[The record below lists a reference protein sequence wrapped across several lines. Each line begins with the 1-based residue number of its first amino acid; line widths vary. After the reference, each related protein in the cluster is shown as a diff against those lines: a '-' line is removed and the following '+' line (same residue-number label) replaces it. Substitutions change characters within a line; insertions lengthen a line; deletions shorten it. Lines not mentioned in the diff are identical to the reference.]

1 MIKRREFRL
10 EKGKNVKDT
19 KGNVKITSHKE
30 ETRMVVSVRVACP
43 PRTPH
48 PPPTHTQ
55 MTLIERRHYKELQ
68 ASSSSPTKK
77 RILCLG
83 TFFEYMSGNANMPQ
97 LLVSFEK

>member
-48 PPPTHTQ
+48 TPPHTH
-55 MTLIERRHYKELQ
+55 K
-68 ASSSSPTKK
+68 
-77 RILCLG
+77 
-83 TFFEYMSGNANMPQ
+83 
-97 LLVSFEK
+97 